1 MRAFRLPIAV
11 ALAGA
16 IVAGAAAA
24 PAARAA
30 GPIVLKFA
38 DPGRPGDWVYKGME
52 HLTKA
57 IEQGS
62 GGAVEIKIFA
72 GGSIANF
79 RNVYDRLLNGVADG
93 AFGTFGG
100 IEDEYPKTSVAGLPF
115 TADLSSEAG
124 LAMWRLYSS
133 GVTTDEY
140 KKMKPLAMFG
150 FGVSGLHLT
159 QPIEHI
165 EDLKG
170 LKILVNGRSAGKI
183 VAALGATPI
192 SSTPAELYQG
202 LARGLAQGIEFTYT
216 GLVAFKVY
224 PLVKYHLD
232 APFGTTGGFFAMNNN
247 SYARLPQKV
256 REAIDKAGGE
266 AATKDMGK
274 RADDEDDRT
283 KALVLK
289 DSGNKIIKLAPAE
302 EAKMEKLVAA
312 YTEEWVKSV
321 PNGAAVLAAYR
332 TEVAKIK
339 KGM

>member
-1 MRAFRLPIAV
+1 MRTIRIAA
-11 ALAGA
+11 ALAA
-16 IVAGAAAA
+16 AVAAAA
-24 PAARAA
+24 PVPAAQAA
-30 GPIVLKFA
+30 GPIQLKFA
-38 DPGRPGDWVYKGME
+38 DPGRPNDWVYQGIE
-52 HLTKA
+52 HLAKA
-57 IEQGS
+57 IEADS

-79 RNVYDRLLNGVADG
+79 RNVYDRLLNGVTDM

-124 LAMWRLYSS
+124 LAMWHLYAS

-140 KKMKPLAMFG
+140 KMKPLAFLG

-159 QPIEHI
+159 QPIKTI
-165 EDLKG
+165 DDLKG

-192 SSTPAELYQG
+192 SSSPAELYQG

-224 PLVKYHLD
+224 PLAKYHLE
-232 APFGTTGGFFAMNNN
+232 APFGTTGGFFSINKA
-247 SYARLPQKV
+247 SYNRLPEKV
-256 REAIDKAGGE
+256 RHAIDMAGGVP
-266 AATKDMGK
+266 ATKDIGK

-283 KALVLK
+283 RALVLK
-289 DSGNKIIKLAPAE
+289 SKGHVNINLPPAE
-302 EAKMEKLVAA
+302 IAKMKKMVSA
-312 YTEEWVKSV
+312 YTEEWVRNT
-321 PNGAAVLAAYR
+321 PDGAKVLAAYR
-332 TEVAKIK
+332 AEVAKIK